1 MTFFVIKKAQAKAN
15 AQAQATGLVFLHLL
29 CISYFCRKNYYFC
42 RNNKSKSKSKSKC
55 NSQNNNNRAIVAT
68 EAIEARDAQVKINA
82 TVTLRILS
90 FDLK

>member
-1 MTFFVIKKAQAKAN
+1 
-15 AQAQATGLVFLHLL
+15 
-29 CISYFCRKNYYFC
+29 
-42 RNNKSKSKSKSKC
+42 
-55 NSQNNNNRAIVAT
+55 VAT